1 MIKNFKTFFNESLK
15 YSQLMKFTI
24 DEFRESGMEHV
35 GFDVFRLL
43 GEDKCIL
50 IDSNGDEDEFMVYN
64 RLISL
69 GETMEKD
76 SIVTNY
82 EMEQDQDYA
91 VMTYCYKFP
100 VIGKVIK
107 VARGKSHFD
116 AANNEEFM
124 FFLPTKFSPEK
135 FMESTE
141 GFETGKQYGI

>member
-1 MIKNFKTFFNESLK
+1 MIKNFSEFLNETLK
-15 YSQLMKFTI
+15 YSQLVKFNI
-24 DEFRESGMEHV
+24 DEFRSSNMEQV
-35 GFDVFRLL
+35 GEDVFRLL

-64 RLISL
+64 RLLSL
-69 GETMEKD
+69 GDAMEKD

-91 VMTYCYKFP
+91 VMTYYDKFP
-100 VIGKVIK
+100 VVGKVIK
-107 VARGKSHFD
+107 VARGESHFE

-141 GFETGKQYGI
+141 GFETGKQYGV